1 MSKRL
6 NSDPNLNFRI
16 QRSCS
21 HSCFF
26 SLSKEGPMETIPWLD
41 RLIFSTNIRVIFPSL
56 IYHIR
61 ICDLS
66 FLYKTLPPAA
76 R

>member
-1 MSKRL
+1 MKRFWKRRNPFNGMSKRL

-16 QRSCS
+16 QRSCP

-41 RLIFSTNIRVIFPSL
+41 RLIFSTNIRVIFPL
-56 IYHIR
+56 
-61 ICDLS
+61 
-66 FLYKTLPPAA
+66 
-76 R
+76 